1 MIIITSG
8 SKYIDIDA
16 YASCI
21 AYREL
26 LNLQGIPAKAVTTAK
41 LNESITDSLLHLN
54 AKLDKY
60 QKDEQEEYIIMDVSN
75 KDYFDKI
82 VQEDKITELID
93 HHVGFEIYWKEKLRE
108 RADIELIGAV
118 ATIIVERYEKA
129 NLLDKMSKDVAYL
142 LMSAILDNTLNFKA
156 KITTTRDKG
165 AYEKLKNIVKNDS
178 NYAEEYFLECQ
189 KGIENNLM
197 NAIQNDTKL
206 ERVNS
211 IIPYIFSQLTV
222 WDKSNILENKSR
234 ICEVLHK
241 FGDEWMMNLICLK
254 EGKSYILSNHEKVKK
269 RMENLMRNKFHD
281 GVMTLPEVWLRKEII
296 KKSFVALKYNLNE

>member
-1 MIIITSG
+1 MIIITTG

-41 LNESITDSLLHLN
+41 LNESITDSLLQLN
-54 AKLDKY
+54 TKLDEY
-60 QKDEQEEYIIMDVSN
+60 QKNEQPEYIIIDVSN

-82 VQEDKITELID
+82 VQEDKIIELID
-93 HHVGFEIYWKEKLRE
+93 HHVGFEIYWKEKLKE

-129 NLLDKMSKDVAYL
+129 NLLNKMTQDVAYL

-156 KITTTRDKG
+156 KITTTRDKS
-165 AYEKLKNIVKNDS
+165 AYEKLKNIVGNDS
-178 NYAEEYFLECQ
+178 NYAEKYFLECQ

-206 ERVNS
+206 EQVNS
-211 IIPYIFSQLTV
+211 IIPYVFSQLTV
-222 WDKSNILENKSR
+222 WDKSNILENTSR
-234 ICEVLHK
+234 ICEVLQK

-254 EGKSYILSNHEKVKK
+254 EGKSYILSNHEKVKEK
-269 RMENLMRNKFHD
+269 MENLMGNKFYD

-296 KKSFVALKYNLNE
+296 KKSFIALKYEI